1 LLAPDFDFAAEPRD
15 LLADLADEDLLVD
28 FAGDDLLVD
37 FDGDDLLAALV
48 EPDLF
53 AAFVEPDLLAVFA
66 EPRVVP
72 ACDFD
77 PPDERVRPA
86 LPPDLLGA
94 PPAAERDLPSVE
106 REPPVPDADRPLP
119 LFERVPDDV
128 DLARVP
134 PDVDFPRAPADV
146 ERPCVFFDWASSES
160 ADRRFDVLRRLV
172 AVCAISPT

>member
-1 LLAPDFDFAAEPRD
+1 LLA
-15 LLADLADEDLLVD
+15 V
-28 FAGDDLLVD
+28 
-37 FDGDDLLAALV
+37 
-48 EPDLF
+48 
-53 AAFVEPDLLAVFA
+53 FVEPDLLAVLA

-72 ACDFD
+72 AFDLEPPLEDRADFD
-77 PPDERVRPA
+77 PPPEDFAAEDFEPPDERVFPA

-94 PPAAERDLPSVE
+94 PPFAERDLPSVE

-119 LFERVPDDV
+119 LFERVPEDA

-172 AVCAISPT
+172 AVCAISPR